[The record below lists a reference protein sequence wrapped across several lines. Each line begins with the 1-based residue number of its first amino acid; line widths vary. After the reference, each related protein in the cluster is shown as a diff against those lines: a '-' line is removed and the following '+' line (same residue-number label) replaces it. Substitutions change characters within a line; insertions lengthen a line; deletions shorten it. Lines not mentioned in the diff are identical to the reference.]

1 MLAFHN
7 DPEIKAK
14 YLERIERQ
22 IKKGRLRAGDGWDEK
37 TKCGCAIGST
47 TFGYKHL
54 DYANKLG
61 VPVEI
66 VYLKDAIFE
75 GLAKNFN
82 DDRYLYF
89 PGEFIECIKVGAD
102 LSLVAPRFI
111 LWLLDGDDSPIPRKY
126 RNHKLVKGAIDM
138 VAALHREW
146 IKTDIKPNRE
156 RFLDAR
162 VWAAGA
168 AEAAE
173 VAGVA
178 AAAGVAGAAGAEE
191 AARVAR
197 AAGAACAS
205 YASWTAGVVGVA
217 GAEEADAHQTIKV
230 KLIELLSEA
239 GHTQTRDDC
248 KK

>member
-7 DPEIKAK
+7 KPEIKAK

-47 TFGYKHL
+47 TFGYNHL

-61 VPVEI
+61 IPIEI
-66 VYLKDAIFE
+66 VYLKDLIFE
-75 GLAKNFN
+75 GLANTFD
-82 DDRYLYF
+82 DDRHLYF
-89 PGEFIECIKVGAD
+89 PSEFIECIEVGAD
-102 LSLVAPRFI
+102 LSLVAPRFT
-111 LWLLDGDDSPIPRKY
+111 LWLLDGDDSPIPRKA
-126 RNHKLVKGAIDM
+126 RNHKLVKDAIDR

-146 IKTDIKPNRE
+146 IETRVKPERE
-156 RFLDAR
+156 RFEDAR
-162 VWAAGA
+162 LEANRAAGVAWAAKAVEAAWAAKA

-173 VAGVA
+173 VAGA
-178 AAAGVAGAAGAEE
+178 SG
-191 AARVAR
+191 AARVAW
-197 AAGAACAS
+197 AAEVAAL
-205 YASWTAGVVGVA
+205 
-217 GAEEADAHQTIKV
+217 QTMKD